1 MSRPSLLLLALATA
15 VLIAG
20 AGAGCVGLG
29 TPPAA
34 AREGMSPPG
43 VAVPVEPTYACR
55 ALEQHRAAI
64 GHERPL

>member
-15 VLIAG
+15 LLI

-29 TPPAA
+29 TSPAA
-34 AREGMSPPG
+34 AMEGISPPG
-43 VAVPVEPTYACR
+43 VAAPVEPTHACR
-55 ALEQHRAAI
+55 ALEEHRAAI